1 MRISDFK
8 HFHNC
13 TYCPCSLLIH
23 LNILELSSD
32 VQSTMDTRK
41 QNTQPLPHYYAKS
54 AWENGIGYLVDS
66 RGIRLPGITSILKAT
81 KSPQEKAQ
89 LSNWRQRVGTSQAN
103 WISRTSRDRGTL
115 LHQLIKSYFLAESF
129 SCPDSIKPYWENL
142 FPILQDIHDVRL
154 IEGYLF
160 HYYEGY
166 AGRVDCVA
174 SYHGI
179 PCVIEF
185 KSADRIKRLYD
196 EPLQLAAYCG
206 ALNRQYGVKY
216 GVSLNHVL
224 LIATTPDEVSLTW
237 FDPNEVMDYWH
248 KWQQRVAQFWAQQ
261 SAIA

>member
-1 MRISDFK
+1 M
-8 HFHNC
+8 
-13 TYCPCSLLIH
+13 LLP
-23 LNILELSSD
+23 
-32 VQSTMDTRK
+32 
-41 QNTQPLPHYYAKS
+41 NTKALPRSYAQP

-66 RGIRLPGITSILKAT
+66 RGICLPGMTTIIETT
-81 KSPQEKAQ
+81 KSPEEKAK
-89 LSNWRQRVGTSQAN
+89 LARWRQRVGESRASR
-103 WISRTSRDRGTL
+103 ICRTSRDRGTL
-115 LHQLIKSYFLAESF
+115 LHQLTKSYFLGESS

-154 IEGYLF
+154 IEGNVF

-185 KSADRIKRLYD
+185 KSADRIKRLYN

-216 GVSLNHVL
+216 GVSLNHAL
-224 LIATTPDEVSLTW
+224 LIVTTPDEV
-237 FDPNEVMDYWH
+237 
-248 KWQQRVAQFWAQQ
+248 
-261 SAIA
+261 

>member
-1 MRISDFK
+1 M
-8 HFHNC
+8 
-13 TYCPCSLLIH
+13 SLP
-23 LNILELSSD
+23 
-32 VQSTMDTRK
+32 
-41 QNTQPLPHYYAKS
+41 NTKTLPHYYAKS
-54 AWENGIGYLVDS
+54 AWENGIGYLIDS

-89 LSNWRQRVGTSQAN
+89 LSNWCQRVGASEANQISQ
-103 WISRTSRDRGTL
+103 TSRDRGN
-115 LHQLIKSYFLAESF
+115 LIHNLTKSYFLGESF

-142 FPILQDIHDVRL
+142 LPNLQDIHDVRL
-154 IEGYLF
+154 IEGNVF

-174 SYHGI
+174 SYRGI

-216 GVSLNHVL
+216 GVRLKHAL
-224 LIATTPDEVSLTW
+224 LIVTTPDEVSLTL
-237 FDPNEVMDYWH
+237 FDHDEVMDYWH
-248 KWQQRVAQFWAQQ
+248 QWQQRVAQFWSQQ
-261 SAIA
+261 KAIA

>member
-1 MRISDFK
+1 MQISDFK
-8 HFHNC
+8 YFHNC

-23 LNILELSSD
+23 PNILELSSD
-32 VQSTMDTRK
+32 VQSTMMDTRK
-41 QNTQPLPHYYAKS
+41 QNSQPLPHYCAKS
-54 AWENGIGYLVDS
+54 TWENGIGYLVDS

-89 LSNWRQRVGTSQAN
+89 LANWRQRVGTSEAN
-103 WISRTSRDRGTL
+103 RISRTSRDRGTL
-115 LHQLIKSYFLAESF
+115 LHQLTKSYFLGESF
-129 SCPDSIKPYWENL
+129 SCPASIKPYWENL

-154 IEGYLF
+154 IEGNVF

-206 ALNRQYGVKY
+206 ALNRQYGA
-216 GVSLNHVL
+216 SLNHAL
-224 LIATTPDEVSLTW
+224 LITTTPDDVSLTW
-237 FDPNEVMDYWH
+237 FDPDEVMDYWH
-248 KWQQRVAQFWAQQ
+248 KWQQRVAAFWEQQ
-261 SAIA
+261 KAIA

>member
-1 MRISDFK
+1 MQLQK
-8 HFHNC
+8 N
-13 TYCPCSLLIH
+13 
-23 LNILELSSD
+23 
-32 VQSTMDTRK
+32 K
-41 QNTQPLPHYYAKS
+41 ALPPYHAKPF
-54 AWENGIGYLVDS
+54 WENDIGYLVDS

-89 LSNWRQRVGTSQAN
+89 LANWRQRVGTSEAN
-103 WISRTSRDRGTL
+103 QICRTSRDRGN
-115 LHQLIKSYFLAESF
+115 LIHKLTKSYFLGESF
-129 SCPDSIKPYWENL
+129 SCPDSIQPYWENL
-142 FPILQDIHDVRL
+142 LPILQDIHDVRL
-154 IEGYLF
+154 IEGNVF

-216 GVSLNHVL
+216 GVSLNHAL

-237 FDPNEVMDYWH
+237 FDPDEVMDYWH

-261 SAIA
+261 KALAKHPARVIA

>member
-1 MRISDFK
+1 MQLQK
-8 HFHNC
+8 N
-13 TYCPCSLLIH
+13 
-23 LNILELSSD
+23 
-32 VQSTMDTRK
+32 K
-41 QNTQPLPHYYAKS
+41 ALPHYQAKPI
-54 AWENGIGYLVDS
+54 WENGIGYLVDS

-81 KSPQEKAQ
+81 KSSQEKAQ
-89 LSNWRQRVGTSQAN
+89 LANWRQRVGTSEAN
-103 WISRTSRDRGTL
+103 RISRTSRDRGTL
-115 LHQLIKSYFLAESF
+115 IHQLTKSYFLGESF
-129 SCPDSIKPYWENL
+129 SCPHSIKPYWENL
-142 FPILQDIHDVRL
+142 LPILQDIHDVRL
-154 IEGYLF
+154 IEGNVF

-216 GVSLNHVL
+216 GVSLNHAL
-224 LIATTPDEVSLTW
+224 LITTTPDDVSLTW
-237 FDPNEVMDYWH
+237 RDPNEVMDDWLQWL
-248 KWQQRVAQFWAQQ
+248 KRVAQFWEQQ